1 MKERDWSV
9 WIFGAVV
16 AVVLAAFAWMLIAP
30 GSDHAGPSRSTD
42 RVALAGRQASGTP
55 STSPQPGEASDQLQR
70 CSQAAVALKHTL
82 HHAAGSVAQWEVHVG
97 AMNKLVTGVI
107 SLRQATAFW
116 NQTRVGAHHRVAD
129 FEHARA
135 ALLRQG
141 VDCPAPSLLPTRSGG
156 HLRACAR
163 QVAADLRVLNAART
177 AIGTWRRH
185 VHAMEMLRMG
195 KMSPA
200 TATQMWL
207 QMWHR
212 GQHEIDLYRTAART
226 AHQVSGCTAAPAAGS
241 AP

>member
-42 RVALAGRQASGTP
+42 RVTLAGRQASGTP
-55 STSPQPGEASDQLQR
+55 SPSPQPGETSDQLQR

-116 NQTRVGAHHRVAD
+116 NQTRVGVCVWSWSLPRCLGPQ
-129 FEHARA
+129 F
-135 ALLRQG
+135 
-141 VDCPAPSLLPTRSGG
+141 CTYPAGDQERDP
-156 HLRACAR
+156 
-163 QVAADLRVLNAART
+163 
-177 AIGTWRRH
+177 RRG
-185 VHAMEMLRMG
+185 L
-195 KMSPA
+195 
-200 TATQMWL
+200 
-207 QMWHR
+207 
-212 GQHEIDLYRTAART
+212 
-226 AHQVSGCTAAPAAGS
+226 
-241 AP
+241 